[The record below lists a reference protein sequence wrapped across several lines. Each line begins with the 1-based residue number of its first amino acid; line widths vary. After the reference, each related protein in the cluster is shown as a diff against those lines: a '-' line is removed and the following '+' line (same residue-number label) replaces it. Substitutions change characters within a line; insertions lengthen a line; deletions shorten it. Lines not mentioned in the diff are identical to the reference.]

1 MSRKRDKL
9 EVIYDILLNIKEK
22 KGKANPTHILYR
34 SNLSYS
40 MLQEYLQDL
49 LRRRFIKE
57 ERIKDKKIY
66 SITKEGEIFLLKYK
80 EIRDF
85 VDSFV
90 T

>member
-1 MSRKRDKL
+1 
-9 EVIYDILLNIKEK
+9 
-22 KGKANPTHILYR
+22 
-34 SNLSYS
+34 